1 MPARGARED
10 EAESL
15 TVLDLDAPELGIR
28 PEDQYA
34 AIPPGPRLIPRR
46 RHNESSAAP
55 LLLLGGL
62 VLFFALGA
70 WLGGAGSDE
79 HDGTTAST
87 GDPLPVLEESTGT
100 ELLLVGEGRMDA
112 LDVDGSRVR
121 AVGDVSARS
130 VLVPSAV
137 PRRVWLT
144 TPEPDGSTVVREL
157 DVADGTETSAPIA
170 VDGRVVGALS
180 GGIVVERV
188 PGALELVGADAE
200 TLRELGDQ
208 RTFVA
213 SAGDVLAT
221 RSTACTG
228 PDCEITVDDFATG
241 VTRQVRIELGSVG
254 PEVAAISP
262 DGRRLAVLRSD
273 GVEMHGVVVD
283 LRLATVSRFEAR
295 AAVRGL
301 SGAPALAW
309 SSDGNWLFVAT
320 VRSGIN
326 AVGSDGQVYRV
337 DAELPTFSGIV
348 TG

>member
-34 AIPPGPRLIPRR
+34 AIPPGPRLVPRR
-46 RHNESSAAP
+46 RHDESSAAP
-55 LLLLGGL
+55 LLLLGAL
-62 VLFFALGA
+62 VLFFAVGA
-70 WLGGAGSDE
+70 WLGGAGSEDDE
-79 HDGTTAST
+79 GTST
-87 GDPLPVLEESTGT
+87 DAGPLPALEASTGT

-137 PRRVWLT
+137 PGRVWLT

-157 DVADGTETSAPIA
+157 DVADGTETTAPIP

-180 GGIVVERV
+180 GGLVVERV

-221 RSTACTG
+221 RSTTCTRS
-228 PDCEITVDDFATG
+228 DCDITVDDFATG

-309 SSDGNWLFVAT
+309 SSDGDWLFVAT

-337 DAELPTFSGIV
+337 DAELPPFSGIV